1 MPNTFK
7 INPFLFVVYHLLRGT
22 AWVGGAV
29 FYKRRLVLGHPYAD
43 FKGPAILI
51 SNHPSTLMDVL
62 NVGIYVDRVLFF
74 LANYSLFKNP
84 VGNWLLTRLYCIPI
98 KRKEDVA
105 EGEERN
111 NDVYFEQSY
120 RHLEKGGALY
130 IAPEGNSWMQRRV
143 RSFKTGTARIAFGVE
158 ERNGFGLGL
167 VIVPAG
173 VSYTAP
179 NLFRSHVAVQFGKP
193 ILVQDWADRWRDN
206 PDQAVDDFTTYLE
219 QTVRALTIDAKDEPG
234 EMLLNRLEEI
244 YHNEAPL
251 APAAEFERSQQ
262 LARAAQDEG
271 LQNLVAVYAGDLVE
285 AALTDAGLKAN
296 TDPLGKVRFV
306 WEGLFLVA
314 MLPLFLLG
322 ILFCA
327 LPCFLP
333 FALAKRMK
341 LYIGYDSNIKILA
354 GLISFPLAFWG
365 WYRLLD
371 IWLNPWQA
379 WIALFGLILASYFS
393 EYYWDI
399 AKGFLERWRAA
410 SVERYN
416 SGLHRDLMMQREAI
430 LKQASLII
438 NN

>member
-7 INPFLFVVYHLLRGT
+7 VNPFLFALYYLLRGI

-29 FYKRRLVLGHPYAD
+29 FYRQRLVLGRHYAN
-43 FKGPAILI
+43 FEGPAILI

-62 NVGIYVDRVLFF
+62 NVGIYVNRVLFF
-74 LANYSLFKNP
+74 LANYSLFKHP
-84 VGNWLLTRLYCIPI
+84 VSHWLLTRLYCIPI

-130 IAPEGNSWMQRRV
+130 IAPEGNSWMERRV

-173 VSYTAP
+173 VSYNAP
-179 NLFRSHVAVQFGKP
+179 NLFRSRVAVQFGKP
-193 ILVQDWADRWRDN
+193 ILVRDWADRWRDN
-206 PDQAVDDFTTYLE
+206 PDEAVEDFTNYLE

-251 APAAEFERSQQ
+251 TPVEAFERSQH
-262 LARAAQDEG
+262 LARAAQDER
-271 LQNLVAVYAGDLVE
+271 LQNLTAVYAGDLVE
-285 AALTDAGLKAN
+285 AELTDAGLKAN
-296 TDPLGKVRFV
+296 ANLLGKVRFV

-314 MLPLFLLG
+314 TFPLFLWG

-333 FALAKRMK
+333 FALAKRLK

-354 GLISFPLAFWG
+354 GLITFPAAFWFS
-365 WYRLLD
+365 YRLASG
-371 IWLNPWQA
+371 WLQPWQA
-379 WIALFGLILASYFS
+379 VLFVLGLVLAAYFA
-393 EYYWDI
+393 EYYWDV

-410 SVERYN
+410 SAARYN
-416 SGLHRDLMMQREAI
+416 PGLHRDLMMQREAI
-430 LKQASLII
+430 LKQTDLIV